1 MSMPMLHW
9 GASAAALDGTSSAG
23 LPSPSAS
30 SLFPSWLDPSS
41 ASSVPVSSVSSAVLS
56 SAFSKPA
63 NLAAS
68 AAAAAST
75 SLDALA
81 SAMLLVIVSENSLKS
96 TPAATS
102 SPYVPKPSIR
112 PSLTIRTRSALA
124 RNCSWWVTRMR
135 VRPLSSPQM
144 HSSMRCAPT
153 CASTADSGSSSRYTS
168 ACAYTA
174 LASATRCFWPPDR
187 LMPFSPIS
195 VSSPAASALRSC
207 VSPHADRVAWYSS
220 GSSGRPARTLSRRIL
235 FWIHGSWLVYAT
247 VPCTDTSPLVLMD
260 SPRMDCSSVLLPL
273 PTSPTTTTSSPAFTV
288 KSASFRAGLSAS
300 SDHVKLAL
308 ETCTAGMP
316 GSAHGRLSGCC
327 VSSS

>member
-1 MSMPMLHW
+1 MVSCWKLMPR
-9 GASAAALDGTSSAG
+9 ACSS
-23 LPSPSAS
+23 SKVPSAE
-30 SLFPSWLDPSS
+30 
-41 ASSVPVSSVSSAVLS
+41 
-56 SAFSKPA
+56 
-63 NLAAS
+63 
-68 AAAAAST
+68 
-75 SLDALA
+75 
-81 SAMLLVIVSENSLKS
+81 M
-96 TPAATS
+96 
-102 SPYVPKPSIR
+102 R
-112 PSLTIRTRSALA
+112 PPRMTTTRSASG
-124 RNCSWWVTRMR
+124 RNCSWCVTRTR
-135 VRPLSSPQM
+135 VVLASTPPT
-144 HSSMRCAPT
+144 HSLKRWEPT
-153 CASTADSGSSSRYTS
+153 WASTADSGSSSRYTS